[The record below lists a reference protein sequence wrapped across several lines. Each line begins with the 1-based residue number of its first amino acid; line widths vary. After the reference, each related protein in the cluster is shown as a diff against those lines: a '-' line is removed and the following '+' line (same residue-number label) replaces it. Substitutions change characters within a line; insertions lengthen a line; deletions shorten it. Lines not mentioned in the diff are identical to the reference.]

1 MVGHNRRAFMGIEQ
15 IPTRY
20 VVHVPAGMSVTEA
33 VAQHRDR
40 TGHGGMCFLVFDA
53 VPREATKH

>member
-1 MVGHNRRAFMGIEQ
+1 MGIEK

-20 VVHVPAGMSVTEA
+20 VVHVPTGMSVTEA
-33 VAQHRDR
+33 VAQHRDH

-53 VPREATKH
+53 APREATKH